1 YVHVILQLI
10 DKAGD
15 FVSDDIWYRVVQF
28 VTNNEDLQ
36 PYAAAKAREYLEK
49 PALHETMVKVSAYL
63 LGEYS
68 HLLARRTGCTPKEIF
83 IIINE
88 KLPTVTTSTV
98 AILLSTYAKIL
109 MHNHPPDPELQE
121 QIWSIFRKYESYIDV
136 EIQQRAV
143 EYIAL
148 CNKGAALVDVLAEM
162 PKFPERQ
169 SALLKKAEDAE
180 VDTAE
185 QSAIRLRSQQQT
197 SNTLVVTNQR
207 PTEGSLPVSQ
217 LGLVRMPSE
226 KMDQTSFQD
235 QGMTKEN
242 GVISEVVPQDVPP
255 ADLLGDLVG
264 PLAINGSPVAAIPV
278 EQRNQN
284 LLSVLEAT
292 PEAAGP
298 LALATVDNQPNSIQ
312 PIVNIAE
319 RFNELCLKDSGVLY
333 EDPHIQIGIKAEWRA
348 HHGHVVLFLGNKNT
362 SPLVS
367 VQALILPPTH
377 LKMELSL
384 VPETIPPRAQ
394 VQCPLEFVN
403 LRASRDVAVLDIS
416 YKFGTATGNIK
427 LRLPAVMNKFL
438 HPISVTAEEF
448 FLQWKSLSG
457 PPLKLQE
464 VLRGVKPLSLPE
476 MANLFT
482 SLHLAVAPGIDTNP
496 NNLIACATFYSESTR
511 AMLCLIRVETDP
523 SDRTQLRITIASG
536 DPTLTFELKER
547 IKEYLVDIPT
557 QTPSAVVAPLQPQ
570 SPVTPVAYNDPGA
583 MLAGLL

>member
-226 KMDQTSFQD
+226 ASTQDQTSFQD

-333 EDPHIQIGIKAEWRA
+333 EDPHI
-348 HHGHVVLFLGNKNT
+348 
-362 SPLVS
+362 
-367 VQALILPPTH
+367 
-377 LKMELSL
+377 
-384 VPETIPPRAQ
+384 Q

-536 DPTLTFELKER
+536 DPTLTLKER